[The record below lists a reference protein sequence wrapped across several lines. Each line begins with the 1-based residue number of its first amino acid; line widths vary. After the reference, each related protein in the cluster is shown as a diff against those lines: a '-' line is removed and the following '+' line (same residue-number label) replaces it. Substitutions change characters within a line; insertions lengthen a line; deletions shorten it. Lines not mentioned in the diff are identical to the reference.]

1 MSYESDADLHKV
13 QLAAMDAFASFFNS
27 ITKKAQQKYYAL
39 IPDILNI
46 LPPLK
51 EASDSEQLTKAL
63 VAMID
68 LAEAAPKMFR
78 PLFHDLVTFSIT
90 VIQDKELEDTARQ
103 NALELMATFADYNP
117 QMCKKDQSYTSEMVT
132 QCLSLMTDVGIDDD
146 DAAEWNASEDV
157 RCRNKFCTASQLT
170 FPSLTLMRAT

>member
-1 MSYESDADLHKV
+1 M
-13 QLAAMDAFASFFNS
+13 
-27 ITKKAQQKYYAL
+27 
-39 IPDILNI
+39 LNI

-51 EASDSEQLTKAL
+51 ESGDSDDLTKAL

-78 PLFHDLVTFSIT
+78 PLFQDLVTFSIT
-90 VIQDKELEDTARQ
+90 VVQDKELDDQTRQ
-103 NALELMATFADYNP
+103 NALELMATFADNAP
-117 QMCKKDQSYTSEMVT
+117 QMCKKNNSYTSEMVT

-157 RCRNKFCTASQLT
+157 SR
-170 FPSLTLMRAT
+170 